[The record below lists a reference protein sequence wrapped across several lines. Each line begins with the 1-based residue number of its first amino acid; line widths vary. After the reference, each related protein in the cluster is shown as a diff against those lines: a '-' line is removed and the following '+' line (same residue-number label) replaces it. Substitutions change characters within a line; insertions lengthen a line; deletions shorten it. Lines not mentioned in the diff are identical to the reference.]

1 MMHDYKKLY
10 RELDETGFFTDRKS
24 EGVVSGFRVS
34 YTLTF
39 TMKPNGVNV
48 TCAIPGY
55 NRSKGKIASPNVRV
69 VEFYSDGSAW
79 VAQPGKLDEAI
90 QAVELLIE
98 QRKEP
103 EKEP

>member
-1 MMHDYKKLY
+1 MHDYKKLY
-10 RELDETGFFTDRKS
+10 AGLDETGFFTDRKS
-24 EGVVSGFRVS
+24 EGVVNGFRVT

-55 NRSKGKIASPNVRV
+55 NRSKGKVAVPNVRV

-79 VAQPGKLDEAI
+79 VAQPSKLGDAVLAIEA
-90 QAVELLIE
+90 LIE
-98 QRKEP
+98 QRKTVEGS
-103 EKEP
+103 K